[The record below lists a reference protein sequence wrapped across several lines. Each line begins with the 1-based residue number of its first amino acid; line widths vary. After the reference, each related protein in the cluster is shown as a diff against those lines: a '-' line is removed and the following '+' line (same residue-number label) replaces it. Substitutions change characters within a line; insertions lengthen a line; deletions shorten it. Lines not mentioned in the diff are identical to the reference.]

1 MLSMSPLSSTPDAP
15 PLKMTI
21 LVLKITLITVLITAL
36 PFPIIIIRRRTDKNL
51 ILTVRIYYMELIS
64 KITVLTSFRK
74 GTLLGSR

>member
-1 MLSMSPLSSTPDAP
+1 MSPLSSTPDAP

-36 PFPIIIIRRRTDKNL
+36 PFPIIIIIRRTDKNL

-74 GTLLGSR
+74 GTLLGSL

>member
-1 MLSMSPLSSTPDAP
+1 MSPLSSTPDAP
-15 PLKMTI
+15 PLKMTR

-51 ILTVRIYYMELIS
+51 IPTVQIYYMELIS

-74 GTLLGSR
+74 GTLLGSL

>member
-1 MLSMSPLSSTPDAP
+1 MLSVSPLSSTPDAP

-36 PFPIIIIRRRTDKNL
+36 PFPIIIRRRTDKNL

-74 GTLLGSR
+74 GTLLGSL

>member
-1 MLSMSPLSSTPDAP
+1 MSPLSSTPDAP

-74 GTLLGSR
+74 GTLLGSL

>member
-1 MLSMSPLSSTPDAP
+1 MSPLSSTPDAP

-36 PFPIIIIRRRTDKNL
+36 PFPIIIRRRTDKNL

-74 GTLLGSR
+74 GTLLGSL

>member
-1 MLSMSPLSSTPDAP
+1 MSPLSSTPDAP

-36 PFPIIIIRRRTDKNL
+36 PFPIIIRRRRTDKNL

-74 GTLLGSR
+74 GTLLGSL